1 MRLGTEMRLVP
12 LEADSGRG
20 DTGEAPVPAR
30 FSGIVGW
37 GARTP
42 SQTPFSL
49 LKTLAFLTDFCDVAT
64 SVYYRSALGGTQG
77 ASQQYS
83 EKELTMPSASDNKDL
98 SWEDPVGI
106 FVLLKEAIQELIRGK
121 GSYDERMEGATNAF
135 FRLPSERFPEAL
147 RDQVERLHSV
157 RLRARL
163 EYGEHVLFRFRPI
176 TPKQRDAFAKDMLD
190 VFTACA
196 MCVAR
201 LGEDYL
207 DPARSTEDFS

>member
-1 MRLGTEMRLVP
+1 M
-12 LEADSGRG
+12 
-20 DTGEAPVPAR
+20 
-30 FSGIVGW
+30 
-37 GARTP
+37 
-42 SQTPFSL
+42 
-49 LKTLAFLTDFCDVAT
+49 
-64 SVYYRSALGGTQG
+64 
-77 ASQQYS
+77 
-83 EKELTMPSASDNKDL
+83 
-98 SWEDPVGI
+98 GI

-201 LGEDYL
+201 SGEDYL
-207 DPARSTEDFS
+207 DPARSTEDLFLTPTGRRRDAFGDLTDALSCRPREPAAHGLLPDVRIDVRRRPASSPRA